1 MPEGEETAPVVR
13 MPERVDRRA
22 RLGPFPSAR
31 DAARFLCYAA
41 AGALAAPFVSPFLW
55 LPVVGG
61 GFVVSVWQPDGQP
74 ADGRAVAYLLWRIRA
89 RSGGASV
96 SPRSKPS
103 TRHRV
108 VPLASGAHAAVVRA
122 GGCPMAYLPPAAL
135 QRRFAAY
142 RDLLRAIPGH
152 LGLLATAVPIR
163 DHRMRPGGPTPEGD
177 EGVARAGYSELVG
190 MLCARRRIR
199 RVYLALRNDDT
210 SADSIQR
217 LDAAAQALA
226 DRLGELGLSALR
238 LEGRAL
244 AEAADRFDWTRSEAR
259 G

>member
-1 MPEGEETAPVVR
+1 MPEGEENAPVVR

-89 RSGGASV
+89 RSGGATV
-96 SPRSKPS
+96 SRRSKPS

-135 QRRFAAY
+135 QRRFTAY

-152 LGLLATAVPIR
+152 LGLLATTVPIR
-163 DHRMRPGGPTPEGD
+163 DQRMRPGGAGPEGD
-177 EGVARAGYSELVG
+177 EGVARTGYSELVG

-210 SADSIQR
+210 SADSIHR
-217 LDAAAQALA
+217 LDAAAQALVE
-226 DRLGELGLSALR
+226 RLGELGLSALR